1 MDRRCAKLA
10 APLQDLPMGQ
20 YVKIIIAASVHLVR
34 SPLQNF
40 VPRALAIFSLPYPG
54 VRPNAAR
61 EGARTETGC
70 RDAQEPREPGGVD
83 EFTQQMEAWQR
94 GPEVG
99 EERAGGRFEQRV
111 ADFEGEF
118 VFRKLPEKAE
128 GQPGQREKR
137 GRVFRTPAFGTGT
150 QARGTAGRGGADELV
165 TLWLVLKYGRNKPKI
180 A

>member
-1 MDRRCAKLA
+1 
-10 APLQDLPMGQ
+10 MGQ

-40 VPRALAIFSLPYPG
+40 VPRALAIFPLPYPG

-70 RDAQEPREPGGVD
+70 RDAQDPREPGGVD

-99 EERAGGRFEQRV
+99 ERGSALDQSSVAGLDVDARQGIMTGQTSRK
-111 ADFEGEF
+111 
-118 VFRKLPEKAE
+118 FR
-128 GQPGQREKR
+128 R
-137 GRVFRTPAFGTGT
+137 GRPAYVDPGY
-150 QARGTAGRGGADELV
+150 A
-165 TLWLVLKYGRNKPKI
+165 
-180 A
+180 